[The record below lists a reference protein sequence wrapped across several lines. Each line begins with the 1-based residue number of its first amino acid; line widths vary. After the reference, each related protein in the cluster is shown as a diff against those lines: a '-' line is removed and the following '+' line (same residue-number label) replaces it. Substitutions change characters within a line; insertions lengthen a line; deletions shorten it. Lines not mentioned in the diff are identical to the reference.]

1 MLGPMSPTLP
11 DPGTVPHP
19 ANYHPPWELSA
30 LLGGLGLG
38 MRKKY
43 GQNFLISGQARRR
56 IAALFA
62 TAPGERAW
70 EIGPGTGSMTRE
82 ALVAGLAVS
91 AFEIDKGFAEFIRG
105 AYGQMPGFEL
115 YEGDFMKTWK
125 TALAASGVP
134 SLAFGNLPYNA
145 AGAIIASLIEG
156 GVRPARMVFTVQKEA
171 AQRLCSVPSTK
182 NYSAFSVLCQSTYLV
197 KSVFDL
203 SPGSF
208 WPQPRVSS
216 AVVTMEARTT
226 AIPFSGEKSF
236 TGFTR
241 ACFSSRRKTLRNNLK
256 AAGFTEAA
264 LVEACTTAG
273 ISPDARA
280 ETLSPERFSSLYRAI
295 KKPEFEWPA
304 EILDSFAAPESFDV
318 PD

>member
-1 MLGPMSPTLP
+1 MSPTLP
-11 DPGTVPHP
+11 NPGAVPQP
-19 ANYHPPWELSA
+19 VNYDAPSELSA
-30 LLGGLGLG
+30 LLEGLGLG

-62 TAPGERAW
+62 TAPGARVW

-145 AGAIIASLIEG
+145 AGAIIATLIEG
-156 GVRPARMVFTVQKEA
+156 GVRPTRMVFTVQKEA
-171 AQRLCSVPSTK
+171 AQRMCSQPSTK

-264 LVEACTTAG
+264 LMEACSAAG

-280 ETLSPERFSSLYRAI
+280 ETLSPERFSSLYIAI
-295 KKPEFEWPA
+295 KKPEFAWPA
-304 EILDSFAAPESFDV
+304 QILDALDVDESFDSS
-318 PD
+318 DQTET